1 MGDIM
6 ETIHEGKNKFYIGA
20 DEDDP
25 IAQVNFSLENENKI
39 VIEHVYVSREL
50 REQGI
55 GKILVE
61 KMVDYAKE
69 EHKKITSR
77 CSYAD
82 KILAEDEKYT
92 DVYEQ

>member
-1 MGDIM
+1 M

-69 EHKKITSR
+69 EHKKITSH

-82 KILAEDEKYT
+82 KILAEDEEYT